1 MTQFLQIHPDDPQP
15 RLIEKTVERLRQ
27 GALIVYPTDSCYALG
42 CQLDD
47 KEVLERLK
55 RLRQLDD
62 RYQFTLCCADL
73 AQAARFGQIPNAA
86 FRLMK
91 SLVPGPFTFILK
103 ASKEVPRRLQQ
114 PRRKTIGVRVPA
126 NEIAKALVTAL
137 GEPMVTATLILP
149 GEEDPMPDP
158 YDIKEQLANQVDIL
172 IDGGYLPYEP
182 TTVVD
187 MTDDVPGIVRQGK
200 GVVPGLS

>member
-1 MTQFLQIHPDDPQP
+1 MTQFIQIHPDDPQS

-27 GALIVYPTDSCYALG
+27 GALIVYPTDSGYALG

-91 SLVPGPFTFILK
+91 SLLPGPFTFILK

-114 PRRKTIGVRVPA
+114 PKRKTIGVRVPA
-126 NEIAKALVTAL
+126 NEIAKALVAAL
-137 GEPMVTATLILP
+137 DEPMVTATLILP
-149 GEEDPMPDP
+149 GEEEPMPDP
-158 YDIKEQLANQVDIL
+158 YDIKDQLANQVDIL

-187 MTDDVPGIVRQGK
+187 MTDDVPAIVRQGK
-200 GVVPGLS
+200 ALVPGLS

>member
-1 MTQFLQIHPDDPQP
+1 MAQFLRIHPDDPQP
-15 RLIEKTVERLRQ
+15 RLIEKAVEKLRR
-27 GALIVYPTDSCYALG
+27 GALIVYPTESSYALA

-47 KEVLERLK
+47 KETLERLK

-62 RYQFTLCCADL
+62 RHQFSLCCADL
-73 AQAARFGQIPNAA
+73 AQAAQFGQIPNAA

-126 NEIAKALVTAL
+126 NVIAHALVATL
-137 GEPMVTATLILP
+137 GEPIVTATLILP
-149 GEEDPMPDP
+149 GDKEPLSDPHA
-158 YDIKEQLANQVDIL
+158 IRERLASLVDIVVN
-172 IDGGYLPYEP
+172 GGYLLYEP
-182 TTVVD
+182 STVVD
-187 MTDDVPGIVRQGK
+187 MTDDVPSIVRQGK
-200 GVVPGLS
+200 GVVPGV